1 MSSSSRSDKDQML
14 DLTIETELSP
24 ETLAAALAVRTN
36 SDEALIELVRQID
49 MVMGRWDF
57 TIALNV
63 ALLGMI
69 IQYAEE
75 ESDQEMAVLATGLR
89 DALANT

>member
-1 MSSSSRSDKDQML
+1 MSSSRSDKDQML

-24 ETLAAALAVRTN
+24 ETLAAALAVRIN